1 MAEVVFEIMQD
12 WHLPTVFEMEKQIF
26 KGEEWSL
33 DQFKSE
39 LHQIP
44 ETRMYWVAK
53 VEGRVIGY
61 AGVLVIDDVADIGT
75 IAVIPEFRRIG
86 VGGQLMQMIFA
97 ESRRRGANRI
107 MLEVRVNNHHAIEVY
122 KKYGFQ
128 ILIERPNYYG
138 PGKDA
143 YTMELAEIPEAK
155 NV

>member
-12 WHLPTVFEMEKQIF
+12 WHLPTVYEMEKQIF

-39 LHQIP
+39 LHHVP

-53 VEGRVIGY
+53 VDGRVIGY
-61 AGVLVIDDVADIGT
+61 AGVIVIDEVADIAT
-75 IAVIPEFRRIG
+75 IAVSPEFRGIG
-86 VGGQLMQMIFA
+86 LGSQFMRMIFA
-97 ESRRRGANRI
+97 ESRYRGANRI
-107 MLEVRVNNHHAIEVY
+107 MLEVRVNNLHAIEIY

-143 YTMELAEIPEAK
+143 YMMELAELPGADH
-155 NV
+155 V

>member
-1 MAEVVFEIMQD
+1 MTEVVFEIMQD

-26 KGEEWSL
+26 QGEEWSL

-39 LHQIP
+39 LHFVP

-53 VEGRVIGY
+53 IDGRVIGY
-61 AGVLVIDDVADIGT
+61 AGVMVIDDVADIGT
-75 IAVIPEFRRIG
+75 IAVIPEFRGIG
-86 VGGQLMQMIFA
+86 VGSKFMQMIFA
-97 ESRRRGANRI
+97 EARSRGANRI
-107 MLEVRVNNHHAIEVY
+107 MLEVRVNNQHAIEVY